1 MTQISNLPAH
11 KARNL
16 IGQKK
21 LSSTELVKSCIEQY
35 EKHNPNIN
43 AIVAID
49 QKDVLEQAKKCDE
62 KVSKGETL
70 GLLHGLPVGI
80 KDLQMV
86 KNLRSTYGSLLFKN
100 YIPKHDDNIVKNI
113 REEGGIVFCK
123 TNTPEF
129 GAGANTKNKVY
140 GATGNPFQFDLT
152 SAGS

>member
-1 MTQISNLPAH
+1 MNKISNLPAH

-43 AIVAID
+43 AIVAIN

-100 YIPKHDDNIVKNI
+100 YIPKHDDNIVKNSI
-113 REEGGIVFCK
+113 SSPAWNCRPASTRPAFARLAMPRVSRGEGLPSVWKI
-123 TNTPEF
+123 
-129 GAGANTKNKVY
+129 
-140 GATGNPFQFDLT
+140 
-152 SAGS
+152 SA

>member
-21 LSSTELVKSCIEQY
+21 LSSFELVKSFIEQY

-43 AIVAID
+43 AIVAFD
-49 QKDVLEQAKKCDE
+49 QKDVLEQAKKCDV

-100 YIPKHDDNIVKNI
+100 HIQNMMIILLKTFVK
-113 REEGGIVFCK
+113 REELFSVKRILQNLVLALIQK
-123 TNTPEF
+123 IEF
-129 GAGANTKNKVY
+129 MEQQEIHFN
-140 GATGNPFQFDLT
+140 LI
-152 SAGS
+152 

>member
-49 QKDVLEQAKKCDE
+49 QKDVLEQAKKCDV

-70 GLLHGLPVGI
+70 GLLHGLP
-80 KDLQMV
+80 L
-86 KNLRSTYGSLLFKN
+86 SL
-100 YIPKHDDNIVKNI
+100 IHI
-113 REEGGIVFCK
+113 
-123 TNTPEF
+123 
-129 GAGANTKNKVY
+129 
-140 GATGNPFQFDLT
+140 
-152 SAGS
+152 

>member
-35 EKHNPNIN
+35 EKHNLNIN

-49 QKDVLEQAKKCDE
+49 QKVVLEQAKKCDE

-100 YIPKHDDNIVKNI
+100 YILTLNYSDSNFAFNSS
-113 REEGGIVFCK
+113 
-123 TNTPEF
+123 
-129 GAGANTKNKVY
+129 
-140 GATGNPFQFDLT
+140 T
-152 SAGS
+152 SAESSCIAFTKVGTKCSYSTCQVFSLS

>member
-35 EKHNPNIN
+35 EKYNPNIN

-70 GLLHGLPVGI
+70 GSLHGL
-80 KDLQMV
+80 
-86 KNLRSTYGSLLFKN
+86 SL
-100 YIPKHDDNIVKNI
+100 IHI
-113 REEGGIVFCK
+113 
-123 TNTPEF
+123 
-129 GAGANTKNKVY
+129 
-140 GATGNPFQFDLT
+140 
-152 SAGS
+152 

>member
-1 MTQISNLPAH
+1 MTQTSNLPAH

-21 LSSTELVKSCIEQY
+21 LSSTELLKSCIEQY
-35 EKHNPNIN
+35 ETHNPNIN

-49 QKDVLEQAKKCDE
+49 QKDVLEQAKKCDV

-100 YIPKHDDNIVKNI
+100 YIPKHDDNI
-113 REEGGIVFCK
+113 CLL
-123 TNTPEF
+123 
-129 GAGANTKNKVY
+129 Y
-140 GATGNPFQFDLT
+140 T
-152 SAGS
+152 SPSPRD

>member
-1 MTQISNLPAH
+1 MNQVSNLPAY

-35 EKHNPNIN
+35 EKHNPDIN

-49 QKDVLEQAKKCDE
+49 QKDVLSQAKKCDE

-86 KNLRSTYGSLLFKN
+86 KNLRSTYLSL
-100 YIPKHDDNIVKNI
+100 IHI
-113 REEGGIVFCK
+113 
-123 TNTPEF
+123 
-129 GAGANTKNKVY
+129 
-140 GATGNPFQFDLT
+140 
-152 SAGS
+152 

>member
-1 MTQISNLPAH
+1 MTRISNLPAH

-21 LSSTELVKSCIEQY
+21 LSSTELVKSCLEQY

-86 KNLRSTYGSLLFKN
+86 KNLRSTYGSLSVS
-100 YIPKHDDNIVKNI
+100 YTH
-113 REEGGIVFCK
+113 
-123 TNTPEF
+123 
-129 GAGANTKNKVY
+129 
-140 GATGNPFQFDLT
+140 LT
-152 SAGS
+152 LPTIYSV

>member
-49 QKDVLEQAKKCDE
+49 QKDVLEQEIEQADKIDQEWQKRLE
-62 KVSKGETL
+62 AL
-70 GLLHGLPVGI
+70 
-80 KDLQMV
+80 
-86 KNLRSTYGSLLFKN
+86 
-100 YIPKHDDNIVKNI
+100 DN
-113 REEGGIVFCK
+113 
-123 TNTPEF
+123 
-129 GAGANTKNKVY
+129 
-140 GATGNPFQFDLT
+140 
-152 SAGS
+152 

>member
-35 EKHNPNIN
+35 EKHNSNIN
-43 AIVAID
+43 AIVSID
-49 QKDVLEQAKKCDE
+49 QKDVLEQAKKCDV

-80 KDLQMV
+80 KDLHI
-86 KNLRSTYGSLLFKN
+86 GS
-100 YIPKHDDNIVKNI
+100 
-113 REEGGIVFCK
+113 
-123 TNTPEF
+123 
-129 GAGANTKNKVY
+129 
-140 GATGNPFQFDLT
+140 
-152 SAGS
+152 SAHTRLGQPARNSPRGESLI